1 MLYSG
6 VFKMPNKIDHRKSK
20 SVNYVNKKATPN
32 DKFLSKDRKEKD
44 NQLKTNQGWHD
55 HKPKIPADARSY
67 WSFKEENHEADG
79 ILFKNPKMTVPERLR
94 PEMLKTINEAT

>member
-1 MLYSG
+1 
-6 VFKMPNKIDHRKSK
+6 MPNKIDHRKSK

-67 WSFKEENHEADG
+67 WSVKEENHEADVLETG
-79 ILFKNPKMTVPERLR
+79 QLLPSSHVWNDRPSFNRKIL
-94 PEMLKTINEAT
+94 